1 MSNQNNILP
10 NEKHLEFIQNT
21 ISRMAQNSFQ
31 AKTWCITILSAI
43 VAFYVTQTDEKFKTI
58 SGVAAFAVV
67 IIFCVIDTYYLYLER
82 GYRDLY
88 NIAAKLENISPP
100 LNDYDMKIQKKSR
113 GFKKYIEALFSL
125 TTGLL
130 YITIITLLIALII
143 YI

>member
-1 MSNQNNILP
+1 MSNNNQP
-10 NEKHLEFIQNT
+10 NEKHLEFIQTT

-43 VAFYVTQTDEKFKTI
+43 IAFYVTQDNDKLK
-58 SGVAAFAVV
+58 VV
-67 IIFCVIDTYYLYLER
+67 SAIAGFVVLLVFWLLDSYYLYLER

-88 NIAAKLENISPP
+88 NIAAKLKRVSPALKP
-100 LNDYDMKIQKKSR
+100 YDMKIQKESR
-113 GFKKYIEALFSL
+113 GFKKYVKSLFSL

-130 YITIITLLIALII
+130 YISIIVMLILLVV